1 MLILHCSEFTNC
13 LIVPVTIYD
22 TCVKVYGTMSRNSF
36 YTHLLIIANIVVN
49 EELFG
54 NKQNLLKLT
63 YISRFQF
70 FTHFFLAHYEN
81 DKEFPSKSMFEKENV
96 KRKKKNK
103 QTTNFSLLFF
113 FFS

>member
-22 TCVKVYGTMSRNSF
+22 TFVKVYGTMSRNSF

-54 NKQNLLKLT
+54 NKLKFT
-63 YISRFQF
+63 KINVYFSISIF
-70 FTHFFLAHYEN
+70 HA
-81 DKEFPSKSMFEKENV
+81 
-96 KRKKKNK
+96 
-103 QTTNFSLLFF
+103 F
-113 FFS
+113 FFSALRKR